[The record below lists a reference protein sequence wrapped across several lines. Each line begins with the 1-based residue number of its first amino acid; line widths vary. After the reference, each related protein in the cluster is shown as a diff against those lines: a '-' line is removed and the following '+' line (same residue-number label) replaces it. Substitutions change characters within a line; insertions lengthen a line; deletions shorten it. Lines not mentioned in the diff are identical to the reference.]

1 MREFRYILLN
11 QFNYLRSIE
20 KRITCDVCLYEYQKI
35 NEYYYFIEKIYCSD
49 IIF

>member
-20 KRITCDVCLYEYQKI
+20 KRITCDVRIFEYR
-35 NEYYYFIEKIYCSD
+35 Y
-49 IIF
+49 